1 MDNNLPVIL
10 ASGSPRRRELL
21 SALGVVFTVSVSD
34 AEETSLLPPTPL
46 MTQLAMHDLAPH
58 DHPAIRAWRK
68 GDAVAHDHHQHIIL
82 AADTIVVRD
91 GTVLNKPRDAADAVA
106 MLQSLVNRWHT
117 VYTGV
122 AVFLPQHAPIL
133 AIQASDVHM
142 SAMSLADIH
151 AYVASGE
158 PMDKAGAYG
167 IQGAVGRIVTRVHG
181 SITNVVGLPL
191 TYVHAMLMQAGVSVQ
206 RTPAQALAWWRS
218 NLPFDLLPE
227 ATEP

>member
-1 MDNNLPVIL
+1 MDNNQPVVL

-21 SALGVVFTVSVSD
+21 GALGVSFTVAVSD
-34 AEETSLLPPTPL
+34 AEEAFHLPPAAF
-46 MTQLAMHDLAPH
+46 MTQFDMHNLAMHD
-58 DHPAIRAWRK
+58 HPTIRAWRK
-68 GDAVAHDHHQHIIL
+68 GDAVAYHQQQAIVL

-91 GTVLNKPRDAADAVA
+91 GTVLNKPRDAEDAVA

-117 VYTGV
+117 VYTGL
-122 AVFLPQHAPIL
+122 AVFLPQHDPMLSIH
-133 AIQASDVHM
+133 ASDVHM

-181 SITNVVGLPL
+181 SISNVVGLPL
-191 TYVHAMLMQAGVSVQ
+191 TYVHSMLSYCGVTVP
-206 RTPAQALAWWRS
+206 RTPTQALAWWRAQ
-218 NLPFDLLPE
+218 LPFDALPE
-227 ATEP
+227 ASEP

>member
-1 MDNNLPVIL
+1 MDNNQQVIL

-21 SALGVVFTVSVSD
+21 GALGVSFTVAVSD
-34 AEETSLLPPTPL
+34 AEEAAHLPPAALIAHLDTHNL
-46 MTQLAMHDLAPH
+46 QLH

-68 GDAVAHDHHQHIIL
+68 GDAVAREYHHALIL

-91 GTVLNKPRDAADAVA
+91 STVLNKPRDAEDAVA
-106 MLQSLVNRWHT
+106 MLQSLVGRWHT
-117 VYTGV
+117 VYTGL
-122 AVFLPQHAPIL
+122 AVFAPQRAPVL
-133 AIQASDVHM
+133 AIHASAVHM

-191 TYVHAMLMQAGVSVQ
+191 TSVHTVLAQHGVTAL
-206 RTPAQALAWWRS
+206 RTPAQALAWWRAQ
-218 NLPFDLLPE
+218 LPFDALPE
-227 ATEP
+227 ASEP